1 VLGSIDK
8 KIQNLRIMRK
18 IISYLALWLCA
29 GLLVA
34 GSTKDNEKEV
44 TGTINGFVSDYAN
57 ANAPIAGVI
66 SDAEVTEI
74 YAA

>member
-1 VLGSIDK
+1 MK
-8 KIQNLRIMRK
+8 K

-34 GSTKDNEKEV
+34 GCSKDSEKEV

-57 ANAPIAGVI
+57 ANAPIA
-66 SDAEVTEI
+66 DANGDYEI
-74 YAA
+74 NAADIVKILNIIK